1 MLSVEDALTHILTE
15 IRPLD
20 TISLPL
26 DQAIG
31 SILAQD
37 IIAHEVIPPF
47 DNSAMDGFALLSK
60 DSRPIQGH
68 PPRLRVI
75 GSIAA
80 GYVSQTH
87 VEEGTAMR
95 IMTGAPVPPGADT
108 IIQVELTKSDGPQSD
123 WVEIL
128 REVPPGNNIRPAG
141 EDMQNGQ
148 KILQRGQ
155 EIGAWEIGILAT
167 LGHARVNVIRAPRVA
182 ILGTGDEVVELDAE
196 LQPGQIRNSN
206 SYLLEAAVKRA
217 GGIPHRL
224 GVARD
229 TSESLR
235 EKLRAALNYDLILTS
250 GGVSVGDFD
259 LVKDIM
265 HEQGQM
271 NFWRI
276 NMKPGKPVAF
286 GHISGV
292 PLLGLPGNPVSS
304 AVTFE
309 LFGRPVIRKMQ
320 GYTRIFRPQI
330 DVIVENGIQ
339 ETAMRRHYIR
349 AHVTWQ
355 QGRFIAHTTG
365 NQGSHIMTSLLHAN
379 ALLIVPEGGAIIK
392 PGGSVK
398 ALMLDW
404 PESETTV

>member
-1 MLSVEDALTHILTE
+1 MLSVEEALTRILTE
-15 IRPLD
+15 IQPLD

-37 IIAHEVIPPF
+37 IIAHEAIPPF

-60 DSRPIQGH
+60 DSKPKQDQ
-68 PPRLRVI
+68 PARLRVI
-75 GSIAA
+75 GSVAA
-80 GYVSQTH
+80 GYVSQTR

-95 IMTGAPVPPGADT
+95 IMTGAPVPPGADA
-108 IIQVELTKSDGPQSD
+108 IIQVELTNSDGSQSD

-128 REVPPGNNIRPAG
+128 HEVSPGNNIRPAG

-148 KILQRGQ
+148 KVLQRGQ

-167 LGHARVNVIRAPRVA
+167 LGYAHIDVIRAPQVA
-182 ILGTGDEVVELDAE
+182 ILGTGDEVVDLDVE

-206 SYLLEAAVKRA
+206 SYLLEAAVRRA

-224 GVARD
+224 GIARD
-229 TSESLR
+229 TSENLR
-235 EKLRAALNYDLILTS
+235 EKLGAALNYDLILTS

-309 LFGRPVIRKMQ
+309 LFGRPVIRKLQ
-320 GYTRIFRPQI
+320 GYTQLLRPQI

-339 ETAMRRHYIR
+339 ETARRRHYIR

-355 QGRFIAHTTG
+355 QGRFIARTTG
-365 NQGSHIMTSLLHAN
+365 NQGSHIMTSLLQAN
-379 ALLIVPEGGAIIK
+379 ALLVIPEGGAIIK

-404 PESETTV
+404 PESETTA